1 MDRRRKTMAIIRVK
15 KTKNF
20 SIVSNDILNNGELS
34 PKARFILIYCL
45 SLADNWQFSI
55 KGLATQMT
63 CGIDFVRT
71 GLKELEERGYLERK
85 RTRNKQGCLQETDY
99 IFYESPEP
107 QDQEKDEPPKLDSP
121 KLDLPILGLPI
132 LANPTLINTK
142 YNKNQYKQELRES
155 NSAREEWF
163 NAFWEAY
170 PRKTKKVTAR
180 IAFMALPEDEE
191 LYQKIIDSVE
201 KHKSTHQWQDINYIP
216 FAENFLQ
223 DERWEDELPSD
234 DNDDV
239 WGNAFSRLGDD
250 SDVGNRE
257 TD

>member
-1 MDRRRKTMAIIRVK
+1 MAIIRVK

-20 SIVSNDILNNGELS
+20 SIVSNDILNNVELS

-55 KGLATQMT
+55 KGLATRMG
-63 CGIDFVRT
+63 CGVDYIRT
-71 GLKELEERGYLERK
+71 GLDELEREGYLVRK
-85 RTRNKQGCLQETDY
+85 RVRNEKGHFQEADY
-99 IFYESPEP
+99 IFYETCTKKKPSTS
-107 QDQEKDEPPKLDSP
+107 EPPKTDTLAEEIP
-121 KLDLPILGLPI
+121 KQEFPTQV
-132 LANPTLINTK
+132 NPTLINTK

-250 SDVGNRE
+250 SDVGNGK